1 MAMDLRT
8 ATLEDA
14 EGAADLRTA
23 RDPDDAIG
31 GTMLRYYWTHAPTSS
46 TATRWVAV
54 RDRRVVAFVGAG
66 HQPWGSEEVR
76 YGWLRVEIH
85 PELWTD
91 HLFGEGIATAEAE
104 LRAQGAAVA
113 TTKIRSDFA
122 DELRVLDEVGYREV
136 RRERF
141 WELDLGARCDA
152 LLARAEQSR
161 VAMRRQGIEL
171 LTLADADDEET
182 LHRVHQLDVATTA
195 DIPTTV
201 PNYLP
206 PFEDWCRMNFENP
219 AVRRDRFWIAR
230 IGDEVVGMS
239 LIEYPPERGVPSTG
253 FTGTSAQFR
262 GRGIARALKY
272 ETVAQAI
279 AVGATRVR
287 TDNDSENAP
296 ILHINADMGYE
307 PMLPFVELHRRL

>member
-1 MAMDLRT
+1 MGMDLRT
-8 ATLEDA
+8 ATLDDA

-46 TATRWVAV
+46 TATRWVWV
-54 RDRRVVAFVGAG
+54 RDGRIVAFVGAG
-66 HQPWGSEEVR
+66 HQPWGDEDLH

-85 PELWTD
+85 PELWTAD
-91 HLFGEGIATAEAE
+91 LFRDGIATAEAE

-122 DELRVLDEVGYREV
+122 DELRMLDKLGYREV

-141 WELDLGARCDA
+141 WELDLVARRDP
-152 LLARAEQSR
+152 LLAGAERSRAS
-161 VAMRRQGIEL
+161 MRGQGIDL
-171 LTLADADDEET
+171 LTLTDADDEET
-182 LHRVHQLDVATTA
+182 LHRIHRLDVASTA

-201 PNYLP
+201 PNYIP
-206 PFEDWCRMNFENP
+206 PFEDWCRLYFENP
-219 AVRRDRFWIAR
+219 AVRKDRFWIAR
-230 IGDEVVGMS
+230 SGNEVVGMS
-239 LIEYPPERGVPSTG
+239 LIGYPPERGVPTTEY
-253 FTGTSAQFR
+253 TGTSAQFR

-272 ETVAQAI
+272 ETVAQGI

-307 PMLPFVELHRRL
+307 PMLPFIELHRKL